1 MRGTTV
7 EFQVQTSNLAIV
19 LAATSCPTKTNKAHE
34 VTPPVP
40 SQLEMCARAR
50 ACVTQTE
57 EKSEYERTDICS
69 RNW

>member
-40 SQLEMCARAR
+40 SQLEMCVCV
-50 ACVTQTE
+50 CVTQTE
-57 EKSEYERTDICS
+57 EKSEYGRTDICS

>member
-40 SQLEMCARAR
+40 SQLEMCVCRGEASLADHWGPLHKK
-50 ACVTQTE
+50 AGV
-57 EKSEYERTDICS
+57 
-69 RNW
+69 